1 MTDMRPKGTGW
12 MLGIEEALREIVRD
26 EVRQELRHHRE
37 EMLVAVR
44 AHDRPPPKTE
54 PDPDELL
61 TVDQVAP
68 ILKVIPDTVRS
79 WIQSG
84 TLRASRPGNGARPGR
99 KYRIRRA
106 DLDAF
111 VASSQGLPRSPEA
124 VRVSETARTSGRMAD
139 RTP

>member
-1 MTDMRPKGTGW
+1 

-26 EVRQELRHHRE
+26 EVRKELRHHRE

-44 AHDRPPPKTE
+44 ANDRPPPKTE

-84 TLRASRPGNGARPGR
+84 TLRASRPG
-99 KYRIRRA
+99 K
-106 DLDAF
+106 L
-111 VASSQGLPRSPEA
+111 S
-124 VRVSETARTSGRMAD
+124 
-139 RTP
+139 

>member
-1 MTDMRPKGTGW
+1 MRLCGTKSARSF
-12 MLGIEEALREIVRD
+12 GITERRCSWPFVPMID
-26 EVRQELRHHRE
+26 H
-37 EMLVAVR
+37 
-44 AHDRPPPKTE
+44 PPKTE